1 MKRLVIGVTLSGVL
15 MLAACEGKKD
25 LNDEIDDV
33 VKAQQEAAEQAA
45 EHPSDTA
52 EVRRKAE
59 KVIEEQRDVQKV
71 LPESVAAQHVPRVIP
86 GTTTTSQ

>member
-1 MKRLVIGVTLSGVL
+1 MKRMVLGTALAGLVVL
-15 MLAACEGKKD
+15 GACEGKKE
-25 LNDEIDDV
+25 LNEEIDDV
-33 VKAQQEAAEQAA
+33 VKAQEEAAKQAS

-71 LPESVAAQHVPRVIP
+71 LPESVAAQNVPRVIP
-86 GTTTTSQ
+86 RTTTTSQ